1 MTGHSEGRRA
11 SPAQAL
17 RPFVGPYE
25 GYRLTGF
32 EPGSHLGLPSP
43 YLTVI
48 IALDA
53 PLELARMSDPRQ
65 QPGAWGTLASGLS
78 TAPVTIRHDGNQH
91 GVQLALTPAGS
102 RALLGVPAAEL
113 GAWVVE
119 LEDLL
124 GTDSEELSDRI
135 AAQPSWEARFAVLDE
150 VLSRRLADA
159 EIDPHLEHA
168 WQLLTAA
175 EGVVRVGQVARE
187 IGWSRR
193 HLVGRFAA
201 EFGVSP
207 KEAAKL
213 ARFHRSH
220 QLLRSR
226 PSISL
231 ADAAAR
237 CGFYDQAHL
246 ARDWRDIVGIPP
258 SRWRAEELFSFIQAD
273 QTSEG
278 AVSRA

>member
-11 SPAQAL
+11 PPAQAL
-17 RPFVGPYE
+17 RPYVAPYE
-25 GYRLTGF
+25 GYRLAGF

-43 YLTVI
+43 YLTLIV
-48 IALDA
+48 ALDA

-65 QPGAWGTLASGLS
+65 QPGAWGALASGLT

-102 RALLGVPAAEL
+102 RALLGVPAAAL
-113 GAWVVE
+113 GAWVVD
-119 LEDLL
+119 LGDLL
-124 GTDSEELSDRI
+124 GADATELSDRI
-135 AAQPSWEARFAVLDE
+135 AAESSWDARFAVLDD
-150 VLSRRLADA
+150 VLSRRLAVA
-159 EIDPHLEHA
+159 EIDPHLAHA
-168 WQLLTAA
+168 WRLLTSAD
-175 EGVVRVGQVARE
+175 GVVRVGQVARE

-193 HLVGRFAA
+193 HLVGRFTA

-207 KEAAKL
+207 KDAAKL

-220 QLLRSR
+220 QLLRAQ

-231 ADAAAR
+231 ADAAAL

-246 ARDWRDIVGIPP
+246 ARDWRDIAGIPP

-273 QTSEG
+273 QPSEG